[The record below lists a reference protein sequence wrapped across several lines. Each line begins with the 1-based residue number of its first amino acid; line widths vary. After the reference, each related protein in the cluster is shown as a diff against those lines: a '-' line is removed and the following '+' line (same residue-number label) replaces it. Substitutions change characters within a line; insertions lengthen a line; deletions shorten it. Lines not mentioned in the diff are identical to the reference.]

1 MSAPSSCGTPRS
13 CRHCVLSNDV
23 SAHTRY
29 SRLMTTI
36 APITADDRGAAVGI
50 VHWLTHQG
58 TWTMTDYCYL
68 EDLFVAPGV
77 RGGGVGRVLIAHVR
91 AWAEQHGSAK
101 LYWLTA
107 ESNTTARGLYDR
119 VASRSGMI
127 HYEIDLD

>member
-1 MSAPSSCGTPRS
+1 MDDDGLLLPRGPL
-13 CRHCVLSNDV
+13 R
-23 SAHTRY
+23 R
-29 SRLMTTI
+29 SR
-36 APITADDRGAAVGI
+36 
-50 VHWLTHQG
+50 
-58 TWTMTDYCYL
+58 
-68 EDLFVAPGV
+68 V
-77 RGGGVGRVLIAHVR
+77 RGGGVGRALIAHVR